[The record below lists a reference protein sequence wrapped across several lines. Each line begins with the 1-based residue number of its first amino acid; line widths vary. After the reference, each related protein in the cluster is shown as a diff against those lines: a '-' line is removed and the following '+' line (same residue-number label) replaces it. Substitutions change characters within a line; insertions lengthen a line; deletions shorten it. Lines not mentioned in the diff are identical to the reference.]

1 MDSFKDS
8 VAFWMT
14 VLGTLVGFFGVFQS
28 RAWFAVIGALVVIGS
43 LAVLAYARRQ
53 RDLVKSAVLK
63 ISGRSIDSLNLAA
76 LRRSPNRSL
85 VIQRV
90 QNLAVIDGE
99 DLTIFWKCV
108 GYCRADREAAMEF
121 SVDADANIPF
131 ANLDCVA
138 FDLRHDPRKRHA
150 IRPILV
156 GPDGMS
162 KKIKVPF
169 LAPLASKE
177 PFSVLL
183 RCTLP
188 GCMKS
193 GIDYYTAT
201 LSFAQETVPSFSV
214 RLRFNHGRP
223 KWVRV
228 YECRPSGTVS
238 LLRDL
243 RPATEHAGV
252 QEYVDVG
259 QNVSAASARVYLF
272 ERPAPTRRA
281 QGSSEGVR
289 GGSHQAAA

>member
-28 RAWFAVIGALVVIGS
+28 RAWFAVIGALVVFGS

-53 RDLVKSAVLK
+53 RELVKSAVLK
-63 ISGRSIDSLNLAA
+63 ISGRSIDSLNLAG
-76 LRRSPNRSL
+76 LRRQPNRSL

-90 QNLAVIDGE
+90 ENTAVIDGE
-99 DLTIFWKCV
+99 DLTIVWKCV

-121 SVDADANIPF
+121 SIDADANIPF

-138 FDLRHDPRKRHA
+138 FDLRNDPRRRHA

-162 KKIKVPF
+162 KKIEVPF
-169 LAPLASKE
+169 LAPLGSKE

-183 RCTLP
+183 RCKLP

-201 LSFAQETVPSFSV
+201 LSFAQETVPSYMV
-214 RLRFNHGRP
+214 KLRFDHGRP
-223 KWVRV
+223 QWVRV
-228 YECRPSGTVS
+228 YECLPSGTVS

-243 RPATEHAGV
+243 RPATL
-252 QEYVDVG
+252 
-259 QNVSAASARVYLF
+259 NAACPGICGR
-272 ERPAPTRRA
+272 RRKRTRRFRKGLSVPTA
-281 QGSSEGVR
+281 SVYKTAAKIIREGTR
-289 GGSHQAAA
+289 

>member
-8 VAFWMT
+8 AAFWMT

-28 RAWFAVIGALVVIGS
+28 REWFAVMGSLVVIGS

-53 RDLVKSAVLK
+53 RELVKSAVLK
-63 ISGRSIDSLNLAA
+63 ISGRSIDSLNLAG
-76 LRRSPNRSL
+76 LRRQPNRSL

-90 QNLAVIDGE
+90 ENSAVVDGE
-99 DLTIFWKCV
+99 DLTIVWKCA
-108 GYCRADREAAMEF
+108 GYCRAERESAMEF
-121 SVDADANIPF
+121 SIDADTNITF
-131 ANLDCVA
+131 ADLDCVA

-162 KKIKVPF
+162 KKIAVPF

-177 PFSVLL
+177 PFDVLL
-183 RCTLP
+183 KCELP
-188 GCMKS
+188 GCMNA

-201 LSFAQETVPSFSV
+201 LSFAQETVPSYTA
-214 RLRFNHGRP
+214 RLRFEHDRP
-223 KWVRV
+223 RWVRV

-243 RPATEHAGV
+243 RPSDGKAGS
-252 QEYVDVG
+252 QEYVDIG
-259 QNVSAASARVYLF
+259 ENVPAASARVYLF
-272 ERPAPTRRA
+272 QRPPSTRRPRE
-281 QGSSEGVR
+281 S
-289 GGSHQAAA
+289 QAETVDVGM